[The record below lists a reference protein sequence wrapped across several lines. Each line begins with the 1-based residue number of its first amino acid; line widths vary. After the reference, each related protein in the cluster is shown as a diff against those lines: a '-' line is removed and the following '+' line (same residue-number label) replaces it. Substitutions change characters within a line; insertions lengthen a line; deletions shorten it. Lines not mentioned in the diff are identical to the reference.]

1 MASPD
6 SPEQSKLTAKQEAF
20 VRAYVGTARFNAS
33 KAVLQAGYKT
43 KNANDLGYQLRNTP
57 HVRARIDEILDAE
70 TLTATEIL
78 HELTDVAMRDLDE
91 EVEIRR
97 FGKDDNGN
105 PILSARMDARAKMEA
120 LKLLGQNKGMYTEK
134 HEHDV
139 KGLTFADLH
148 AIAAADEGAGPVGP
162 GQSS

>member
-6 SPEQSKLTAKQEAF
+6 SPEQSKLTAKQKRF
-20 VRAYVGTARFNAS
+20 IDAYVGKARFNAS
-33 KAVLQAGYKT
+33 RAVVLAGYET
-43 KNANDLGYQLRNTP
+43 KQPNVLGYQLRNTT
-57 HVRARIDEILDAE
+57 HIRARIDEILEAE

-120 LKLLGQNKGMYTEK
+120 LKLLGQNKIMFTEK
-134 HEHDV
+134 RELSGPDGTALRIEV
-139 KGLTFADLH
+139 VYADPD
-148 AIAAADEGAGPVGP
+148 ADAGEAGP
-162 GQSS
+162 